1 MIAQSLPFILYKVI
15 GLFPRSSS
23 MLVVGKQVMVLEG
36 NYRVCIRMNGICS
49 DVLSFKNSQVCL
61 ISANWTSPAIY
72 KVNVKV

>member
-1 MIAQSLPFILYKVI
+1 
-15 GLFPRSSS
+15 